1 MANQIGLDAGLM
13 SAAAC
18 GCWVGGGSMLGVA
31 CHDSHSGIDRVHT
44 HTDHIWIM
52 WWFHHLDPLGRSGHG
67 EDIDHCSSTGFWMT
81 E

>member
-1 MANQIGLDAGLM
+1 
-13 SAAAC
+13 
-18 GCWVGGGSMLGVA
+18 MLGVA

-67 EDIDHCSSTGFWMT
+67 EDIDHVIYIVMSSLLLMT
-81 E
+81 NFLLLLVTITTCLLLSNK